1 MSFTLYELADE
12 YRRIGEAIDD
22 SHGELTPEI
31 EEALDAVKDDIAL
44 KCDALAALVR
54 ESTLEAEAIGDE
66 IARLRAKQNAR
77 LNRAGRLKAYMLD
90 AFKSAG
96 LSKVK
101 GARFAITSRVASR
114 PTITW
119 TGDMA
124 NLPEGLA
131 SVRVT
136 LNADAAWQAEK
147 AGTLPDGFNVS
158 RTEYIEI
165 R

>member
-1 MSFTLYELADE
+1 MSFTLYKLAAE

-22 SHGELTPEI
+22 AHGELTPEI
-31 EEALDAVKDDIAL
+31 ELALESVTDDIAS
-44 KCDALAALVR
+44 KCDAIAALVR

-77 LNRAGRLKAYMLD
+77 LNRAGRLKSYMLD
-90 AFKSAG
+90 ALKSAG
-96 LSKVK
+96 LSKVT
-101 GARFAITSRVASR
+101 GARFSVASRVASR
-114 PTITW
+114 PTIAW

-124 NLPEGLA
+124 NLPEGFA
-131 SVRVT
+131 SVRVIV
-136 LNADAAWQAEK
+136 NADAAWQAEK
-147 AGTLPDGFNVS
+147 AGTLPDGFHVS